1 MKKLLLLLL
10 GFALFTSQAFAQKIA
25 RSSIGTLGSS
35 SSGKHGLVAFSPISS
50 PIVRSG
56 NRSEGLSI
64 QTKPFLHL
72 RAGSRFQ
79 DIQVDIYPNPTQN
92 WININTKETYTDVTI
107 IDVFGKTCYT
117 GWSDR
122 ISMQNLA
129 AGMYTL
135 NLTLTDKRI
144 YSKKLIL
151 IK

>member
-10 GFALFTSQAFAQKIA
+10 GFTLFTSQAFAQKIA

-50 PIVRSG
+50 PVVRSG

-72 RAGSRFQ
+72 GAGSRFK
-79 DIQVDIYPNPTQN
+79 DIKVDVYPNPTQN
-92 WININTKETYTDVTI
+92 WINIKTNETYTDVNI

-135 NLTLTDKRI
+135 NLTLIDKRI

>member
-1 MKKLLLLLL
+1 MKKILLLIL
-10 GFALFTSQAFAQKIA
+10 GFTLFISHAFAQKIA
-25 RSSIGTLGSS
+25 QSSIGTLGSS
-35 SSGKHGLVAFSPISS
+35 SSGKYSLVAFTPISS
-50 PIVRSG
+50 PVIQMA
-56 NRSEGLSI
+56 NRNQGLSI

-72 RAGSRFQ
+72 GAGSRFQ

-92 WININTKETYTDVTI
+92 WVNIKTKETYTDVTI

-129 AGMYTL
+129 AGMYII
-135 NLTLTDKRI
+135 NLTLADKRV

>member
-1 MKKLLLLLL
+1 MKSFLIIIL
-10 GFALFTSQAFAQKIA
+10 GFTLFSSQAYAQKIA

-50 PIVRSG
+50 PVIHLE

-72 RAGSRFQ
+72 KAGSRFQ
-79 DIQVDIYPNPTQN
+79 DIQVDIYPNPTHN
-92 WININTKETYTDVTI
+92 WINIKTKETYTDVMI

-129 AGMYTL
+129 AGMYTI
-135 NLTLTDKRI
+135 NLTLADKRV
-144 YSKKLIL
+144 YSKKLVL

>member
-1 MKKLLLLLL
+1 MKKILLLIL
-10 GFALFTSQAFAQKIA
+10 GFTLFISQASAQKIA

-50 PIVRSG
+50 PVVQSG

-92 WININTKETYTDVTI
+92 WVNIKTKETYTDVTI

-122 ISMQNLA
+122 ISMQNLT
-129 AGMYTL
+129 AGMYTF
-135 NLTLTDKRI
+135 NLTLADKRI

>member
-92 WININTKETYTDVTI
+92 WVYINTKETYTDVTI

>member
-1 MKKLLLLLL
+1 MKKILLLIL
-10 GFALFTSQAFAQKIA
+10 GFTLFISQASAQKIA

-35 SSGKHGLVAFSPISS
+35 SSGKHGLVALSPISS
-50 PIVRSG
+50 PVVQSG

-72 RAGSRFQ
+72 RAGSRFN
-79 DIQVDIYPNPTQN
+79 DIQVDIYPNPTKN
-92 WININTKETYTDVTI
+92 WININTKETYTDIAI

-122 ISMQNLA
+122 ISMQNLTA
-129 AGMYTL
+129 VMYTI
-135 NLTLTDKRI
+135 NLTLADKRI
-144 YSKKLIL
+144 YSKKLVL

>member
-1 MKKLLLLLL
+1 MKKILLIIL
-10 GFALFTSQAFAQKIA
+10 GFTLFISQASAQKIA

-50 PIVRSG
+50 PVVQSG

-92 WININTKETYTDVTI
+92 WVNIKTKETYTDVTI

-122 ISMQNLA
+122 ISMQNLT
-129 AGMYTL
+129 AGMYTI
-135 NLTLTDKRI
+135 NLTLADKRI
-144 YSKKLIL
+144 YYKKLVL

>member
-1 MKKLLLLLL
+1 MKNILLLLL
-10 GFALFTSQAFAQKIA
+10 GFTLYTSQASAQKIA
-25 RSSIGTLGSS
+25 RSSIGALGSS
-35 SSGKHGLVAFSPISS
+35 NSGKHSLVAFSPISS
-50 PIVRSG
+50 PVVQSRS
-56 NRSEGLSI
+56 RSEGFSI

-72 RAGSRFQ
+72 RAGSRFN
-79 DIQVDIYPNPTQN
+79 DINIDIYPNPTQN
-92 WININTKETYTDVTI
+92 WVNIKTKETYTDVTI

-122 ISMQNLA
+122 ISIQNLA

-135 NLTLTDKRI
+135 NLTLADKRV

>member
-1 MKKLLLLLL
+1 MKKILLIIL
-10 GFALFTSQAFAQKIA
+10 GFTLFISQASAQKIA

-50 PIVRSG
+50 PVVQSG

-72 RAGSRFQ
+72 RADSRFQ

-92 WININTKETYTDVTI
+92 WVNIKTKETYTDVTI

-122 ISMQNLA
+122 ISMQNLT
-129 AGMYTL
+129 AGMYTF
-135 NLTLTDKRI
+135 NLTLADKRI

>member
-10 GFALFTSQAFAQKIA
+10 GFTLFTSQAFAQKIA

-50 PIVRSG
+50 PVVRSG

-117 GWSDR
+117 GWSDH

-129 AGMYTL
+129 AGMYTV
-135 NLTLTDKRI
+135 NLTLADKRV

>member
-1 MKKLLLLLL
+1 MKKLVLLLL
-10 GFALFTSQAFAQKIA
+10 GFTLFTIQASAQKIA

-50 PIVRSG
+50 PVIQMG
-56 NRSEGLSI
+56 NRNQGLSI
-64 QTKPFLHL
+64 QTRPFLHL
-72 RAGSRFQ
+72 RTGSRIQ
-79 DIQVDIYPNPTQN
+79 DIQIDIYPNPTQN
-92 WININTKETYTDVTI
+92 WVNIKTKETYTNVTI
-107 IDVFGKTCYT
+107 IDVFGKVYYS

-129 AGMYTL
+129 AGMYTI
-135 NLTLTDKRI
+135 NLTLADKRV

>member
-1 MKKLLLLLL
+1 MKKLLLLIL
-10 GFALFTSQAFAQKIA
+10 GFTLFTSQAFAQKIA

-35 SSGKHGLVAFSPISS
+35 SSGKYGLVAFSPISS
-50 PIVRSG
+50 PVIHLG

-72 RAGSRFQ
+72 RAGSRFN
-79 DIQVDIYPNPTQN
+79 DIQVDIYPNPTKN

-135 NLTLTDKRI
+135 NLTLIDKRI

>member
-1 MKKLLLLLL
+1 MKKILLLIL
-10 GFALFTSQAFAQKIA
+10 GFTLFISQASAQKIA

-50 PIVRSG
+50 PVVQSG

-92 WININTKETYTDVTI
+92 WVNIKTKETYT
-107 IDVFGKTCYT
+107 
-117 GWSDR
+117 
-122 ISMQNLA
+122 
-129 AGMYTL
+129 
-135 NLTLTDKRI
+135 
-144 YSKKLIL
+144 
-151 IK
+151 

>member
-1 MKKLLLLLL
+1 MKKILLLIL
-10 GFALFTSQAFAQKIA
+10 GFTLFISQASAQKIA

-50 PIVRSG
+50 PVVQSG

-72 RAGSRFQ
+72 RADSRFQ

-92 WININTKETYTDVTI
+92 WVNIKTKETYTDVTI

-117 GWSDR
+117 GWSLR
-122 ISMQNLA
+122 ISMQNLT
-129 AGMYTL
+129 AGMYTF
-135 NLTLTDKRI
+135 NLTLADKRI

>member
-1 MKKLLLLLL
+1 MKKILLLIL
-10 GFALFTSQAFAQKIA
+10 GFTLFTSQASAQKIA

-50 PIVRSG
+50 PVVQSG

-79 DIQVDIYPNPTQN
+79 NIQVDIYPNPTQN
-92 WININTKETYTDVTI
+92 WINIKTKETYTDVTI

-117 GWSDR
+117 GCSNR

-129 AGMYTL
+129 AGMYTV
-135 NLTLTDKRI
+135 NLTLADKRV

>member
-1 MKKLLLLLL
+1 MRKLVLLLF
-10 GFALFTSQAFAQKIA
+10 GFILFSGQVSAQKIA

-50 PIVRSG
+50 PVIRSG

-79 DIQVDIYPNPTQN
+79 DIQVDIYPNPTHN
-92 WININTKETYTDVTI
+92 WINIKTKETYTDVTI

-129 AGMYTL
+129 AGMYTV

>member
-1 MKKLLLLLL
+1 MKKILLLIL
-10 GFALFTSQAFAQKIA
+10 GFTLFTSQAYAQKIA
-25 RSSIGTLGSS
+25 RSSLGTLGSS
-35 SSGKHGLVAFSPISS
+35 SSGKYGLVAFSPISS
-50 PIVRSG
+50 PVLQSG

-92 WININTKETYTDVTI
+92 WVNIKTKETYTDVTI

-122 ISMQNLA
+122 ISMQNLT
-129 AGMYTL
+129 AGMYTI
-135 NLTLTDKRI
+135 NLTLADKRI
-144 YSKKLIL
+144 YSKKLVL

>member
-1 MKKLLLLLL
+1 MKKLVLLLF
-10 GFALFTSQAFAQKIA
+10 GFILFSGQVSAQKIA

-50 PIVRSG
+50 PVIQMG
-56 NRSEGLSI
+56 NRNQGLSI

-72 RAGSRFQ
+72 RADSRFQ
-79 DIQVDIYPNPTQN
+79 DIQVDIFPNPTQN
-92 WININTKETYTDVTI
+92 WVNIKTKETFTDVTI
-107 IDVFGKTCYT
+107 IDIFGKTCYT

-129 AGMYTL
+129 AGMYTI
-135 NLTLTDKRI
+135 NLTLADKRV

>member
-1 MKKLLLLLL
+1 MKKILLLIL
-10 GFALFTSQAFAQKIA
+10 GFTLFISQASAQKIA

-50 PIVRSG
+50 PVVQSG

-135 NLTLTDKRI
+135 NLTLIDKRI

>member
-1 MKKLLLLLL
+1 MKKILLIIL
-10 GFALFTSQAFAQKIA
+10 GFTLFISQASAQKIA

-50 PIVRSG
+50 PVVQSG
-56 NRSEGLSI
+56 NISEGLSI

-92 WININTKETYTDVTI
+92 WVNIKTKETYTDVTI

-122 ISMQNLA
+122 ISMQNLT
-129 AGMYTL
+129 AGMYTI
-135 NLTLTDKRI
+135 NLTLADKRI
-144 YSKKLIL
+144 YSKKLVL

>member
-1 MKKLLLLLL
+1 MKKILLIIL
-10 GFALFTSQAFAQKIA
+10 GFTLFISQASAQKIA

-50 PIVRSG
+50 PVVQSG

-72 RAGSRFQ
+72 RADSRFQ

-92 WININTKETYTDVTI
+92 WVNIKTKETYTDVTI

-122 ISMQNLA
+122 ISMQNLT
-129 AGMYTL
+129 AGMYTF
-135 NLTLTDKRI
+135 NLTLADKRI
-144 YSKKLIL
+144 YSKKLVL

>member
-1 MKKLLLLLL
+1 MKKLFLLIL
-10 GFALFTSQAFAQKIA
+10 GFTLIGSQAFAQKIA
-25 RSSIGTLGSS
+25 RSCIGTLGSS
-35 SSGKHGLVAFSPISS
+35 SSGKYGLVAFSPISS
-50 PIVRSG
+50 PVVQSG

-72 RAGSRFQ
+72 RTSSRFQ

-92 WININTKETYTDVTI
+92 WINIKTKETYTDVTI

-129 AGMYTL
+129 AGMYTI
-135 NLTLTDKRI
+135 NLTLADKRV
-144 YSKKLIL
+144 YAKKLVL

>member
-1 MKKLLLLLL
+1 MKKLVLLLL
-10 GFALFTSQAFAQKIA
+10 GFTLFTSQAFAQKIA

-50 PIVRSG
+50 PVVRSG

-92 WININTKETYTDVTI
+92 WVNIKTKETYTDVTI
-107 IDVFGKTCYT
+107 IDLFGKTCYT

-135 NLTLTDKRI
+135 NLTLIDKRI

>member
-10 GFALFTSQAFAQKIA
+10 GFTLFTSQAFAQKIA

-50 PIVRSG
+50 PVVRSG

-135 NLTLTDKRI
+135 NLTLIDKRI

>member
-1 MKKLLLLLL
+1 MKKILLIIL
-10 GFALFTSQAFAQKIA
+10 GFTLFISQASAQKIA

-50 PIVRSG
+50 PVVQSG

-92 WININTKETYTDVTI
+92 WVNIKTKETYTDVTI

-122 ISMQNLA
+122 ISMQNLT
-129 AGMYTL
+129 AGMYTF
-135 NLTLTDKRI
+135 NLTLADKRI
-144 YSKKLIL
+144 YSKKLVL

>member
-1 MKKLLLLLL
+1 MKKLLLLIV
-10 GFALFTSQAFAQKIA
+10 GFTLFSSQAYAQKIA

-35 SSGKHGLVAFSPISS
+35 SSGKYGLVAFSPISS
-50 PIVRSG
+50 PVVRSG
-56 NRSEGLSI
+56 NRTKGLSI
-64 QTKPFLHL
+64 QTRPFLHL

-92 WININTKETYTDVTI
+92 WVNIKTKETFTDVTI

-117 GWSDR
+117 GWSNR

-129 AGMYTL
+129 AGMYTI
-135 NLTLTDKRI
+135 NLTLADKRV

>member
-1 MKKLLLLLL
+1 MKKLVLLLF
-10 GFALFTSQAFAQKIA
+10 GFTLFSSQVSAQKIA

-50 PIVRSG
+50 PIIKSG
-56 NRSEGLSI
+56 NRTKGLSI
-64 QTKPFLHL
+64 QTRPFLHL

-79 DIQVDIYPNPTQN
+79 DIQVDIYPNPTHN

-129 AGMYTL
+129 AGMYTI
-135 NLTLTDKRI
+135 NLKLADKRV

>member
-1 MKKLLLLLL
+1 MEIINPNEIGSKISTLIIEAKEKFVAVTPYINIRNWKKI
-10 GFALFTSQAFAQKIA
+10 TTNIQK
-25 RSSIGTLGSS
+25 
-35 SSGKHGLVAFSPISS
+35 
-50 PIVRSG
+50 
-56 NRSEGLSI
+56 
-64 QTKPFLHL
+64 
-72 RAGSRFQ
+72 AGSRFQ

-92 WININTKETYTDVTI
+92 WVNIKTKETYTDVTI

-129 AGMYTL
+129 AGMYTI
-135 NLTLTDKRI
+135 NLTLADKRV

>member
-10 GFALFTSQAFAQKIA
+10 SFTLFSSQASAQKIA

-35 SSGKHGLVAFSPISS
+35 SSGKYGLVAFSPISS
-50 PIVRSG
+50 PVIQSG

-72 RAGSRFQ
+72 SASSRFQ
-79 DIQVDIYPNPTQN
+79 DINVDIYPNPTQN
-92 WININTKETYTDVTI
+92 WVNIKTKETYTDVTI

-129 AGMYTL
+129 AGMYTI
-135 NLTLTDKRI
+135 NLTLADKRV

>member
-1 MKKLLLLLL
+1 MKKILLLIL
-10 GFALFTSQAFAQKIA
+10 GFTLFTSQASAQKIA

-50 PIVRSG
+50 PVVQSG

-92 WININTKETYTDVTI
+92 WVNIKTKETYTDVTI

-122 ISMQNLA
+122 ISMQNLT
-129 AGMYTL
+129 AGMYTI
-135 NLTLTDKRI
+135 NLTLADKRI
-144 YSKKLIL
+144 YSKKLVL

>member
-1 MKKLLLLLL
+1 MKKLVLLLF
-10 GFALFTSQAFAQKIA
+10 GFTLFSSQVSAQKIA

-35 SSGKHGLVAFSPISS
+35 SSGKHGLVAFIPISS
-50 PIVRSG
+50 PVIQLG

-72 RAGSRFQ
+72 RAGSQFK

-92 WININTKETYTDVTI
+92 WINIKTKETYTDVTI

-117 GWSDR
+117 GWSNR

-129 AGMYTL
+129 AGMYTV
-135 NLTLTDKRI
+135 NLTLADKRV

>member
-1 MKKLLLLLL
+1 MKKILLIIL
-10 GFALFTSQAFAQKIA
+10 GFTLFISQASAQKIA

-50 PIVRSG
+50 PVVQSG

-72 RAGSRFQ
+72 RADSRFQ

-92 WININTKETYTDVTI
+92 WVNIKTKETYTDVTI

-122 ISMQNLA
+122 ISMQNLT
-129 AGMYTL
+129 AGMYTI
-135 NLTLTDKRI
+135 NLTLADKRI
-144 YSKKLIL
+144 YSKKLVL

>member
-1 MKKLLLLLL
+1 MKKILLIIL
-10 GFALFTSQAFAQKIA
+10 GFTLFISQASSQKIA

-35 SSGKHGLVAFSPISS
+35 SSGKHGLVAFSTISS
-50 PIVRSG
+50 PVVQSG

-92 WININTKETYTDVTI
+92 WVNIKTKETYTDVTI

-122 ISMQNLA
+122 ISMQNLT
-129 AGMYTL
+129 AGMYTF
-135 NLTLTDKRI
+135 NLTLADKRI
-144 YSKKLIL
+144 YSKKLVL

>member
-1 MKKLLLLLL
+1 MKKILLLIL
-10 GFALFTSQAFAQKIA
+10 GFTIFSSQASAQKIA

-50 PIVRSG
+50 PVIQLGS
-56 NRSEGLSI
+56 RSEGLSI

-79 DIQVDIYPNPTQN
+79 DINVDIYPNPTQN
-92 WININTKETYTDVTI
+92 WVNIKTKEIYSDVTI
-107 IDVFGKTCYT
+107 IDVFGKICYT

-122 ISMQNLA
+122 ISMQNLT
-129 AGMYTL
+129 AGMYTI
-135 NLTLTDKRI
+135 NLTLADKRV
-144 YSKKLIL
+144 YSKKLVL

>member
-1 MKKLLLLLL
+1 MKKILLLIL
-10 GFALFTSQAFAQKIA
+10 GFTLFTSQASAQKIA

-50 PIVRSG
+50 PVVQSG

-92 WININTKETYTDVTI
+92 WVNITTKETYTDVTI

-122 ISMQNLA
+122 ISMQNLT
-129 AGMYTL
+129 AGMYTI
-135 NLTLTDKRI
+135 NLTLADKRI
-144 YSKKLIL
+144 YSKKLVL

>member
-10 GFALFTSQAFAQKIA
+10 GFTLFTSQAFAQKIS

-50 PIVRSG
+50 PVVRSG

-79 DIQVDIYPNPTQN
+79 DIQVDIYHNPTQN

-129 AGMYTL
+129 AWMYTL
-135 NLTLTDKRI
+135 NLTLIDKRI

>member
-1 MKKLLLLLL
+1 MKKLVLLFF
-10 GFALFTSQAFAQKIA
+10 GFILFSGQVSAQKIA
-25 RSSIGTLGSS
+25 RSSMGTLGSS
-35 SSGKHGLVAFSPISS
+35 TAGKHSLVAFSPISS
-50 PIVRSG
+50 PVIQSG

-72 RAGSRFQ
+72 SASSRFQ
-79 DIQVDIYPNPTQN
+79 DINVDIYPNPTHN
-92 WININTKETYTDVTI
+92 WVNINTKETYTDVTI
-107 IDVFGKTCYT
+107 INVFGKTCYT

-129 AGMYTL
+129 AGMYTI
-135 NLTLTDKRI
+135 NLTLGDKRV

>member
-1 MKKLLLLLL
+1 MKKILLLIL
-10 GFALFTSQAFAQKIA
+10 GFTLFISQASAQKIA

-50 PIVRSG
+50 PVVQSG

-72 RAGSRFQ
+72 RADSRFQ

-92 WININTKETYTDVTI
+92 WVNIKTKETYTDVTI

-122 ISMQNLA
+122 ISMQNLT
-129 AGMYTL
+129 AGMYTI
-135 NLTLTDKRI
+135 NLTLADKRI
-144 YSKKLIL
+144 YSKKLVL